1 MNVESSGN
9 NNINFTSR
17 LAIASIAGALALTLF
32 GFVAA
37 PVLRAETPADQIKA
51 AGAIPL
57 TTDLLDK
64 MDKAVKALTADEAA
78 KTEMNAIGKDPNMT
92 PESWAAAISSKCPKA
107 TADFKAASI
116 TPDEFAKGIFAI
128 MACAMSE
135 DMAKST
141 DKTAAA
147 NAAFVTANK
156 DKCDAVFSG
165 FMMLSMPAEPSSS
178 PASTP

>member
-1 MNVESSGN
+1 MKTSSSGN
-9 NNINFTSR
+9 LVSNLR
-17 LAIASIAGALALTLF
+17 LAIAALAIVLF
-32 GFVAA
+32 AGFAT
-37 PVLRAETPADQIKA
+37 PGLCAETPADQIKA

-64 MDKAVKALTADEAA
+64 MDKAVKALNGDDAA
-78 KTEMNAIGKDPNMT
+78 KTELNAIGKDPNMT
-92 PESWAAAISSKCPKA
+92 PESWAAAVSSKCPKA
-107 TADFKAASI
+107 AADFKTAGT

-128 MACAMSE
+128 MACAMSD

-141 DKTAAA
+141 DKAAAA
-147 NAAFVTANK
+147 NAAFVAANK

-165 FMMLSMPAEPSSS
+165 FMMLSMSAEPSSS

>member
-1 MNVESSGN
+1 MKEPSSGN
-9 NNINFTSR
+9 HTKIFLSR
-17 LAIASIAGALALTLF
+17 LAIAGVFTVAIL
-32 GFVAA
+32 GFAAA
-37 PVLRAETPADQIKA
+37 PDLRGETPPDQIKA
-51 AGAIPL
+51 AAAIPL

-64 MDKAVKALTADEAA
+64 MDKAIKSLSADDAA
-78 KTEMNAIGKDPNMT
+78 KAELGTIGKDPNMT

-107 TADFKAASI
+107 AAIFKSAGI
-116 TPDEFAKGIFAI
+116 TSDEFAKGIFAI

-135 DMAKST
+135 DMAKSS

-156 DKCDAVFSG
+156 DKCDAVFGG
-165 FMMLSMPAEPSSS
+165 FMMLGEPGPGSS

>member
-1 MNVESSGN
+1 MKTLSSGN
-9 NNINFTSR
+9 PGSFSYLR
-17 LAIASIAGALALTLF
+17 LAIASLVVVLLAC
-32 GFVAA
+32 AA
-37 PVLRAETPADQIKA
+37 VPAFCAETPADQIKA

-64 MDKAVKALTADEAA
+64 MDKAVKALTGDEAA

-107 TADFKAASI
+107 TADFKTAAI
-116 TPDEFAKGIFAI
+116 TPDDFAKGIFAI
-128 MACAMSE
+128 MACAMSD

-141 DKTAAA
+141 DKNAAA

-165 FMMLSMPAEPSSS
+165 FMMLSMSAEPSSS

>member
-1 MNVESSGN
+1 MNLIRSLN
-9 NNINFTSR
+9 RFFA
-17 LAIASIAGALALTLF
+17 LPLLCAI
-32 GFVAA
+32 FVFAVA
-37 PVLRAETPADQIKA
+37 PATRAETPPDQIKA
-51 AGAIPL
+51 AGAITL

-64 MDKAVKALTADEAA
+64 MDKAVKALGADDAA
-78 KTEMNAIGKDPNMT
+78 KAELGAIGKDPNMT

-107 TADFKAASI
+107 TEHFKSSGM

-135 DMAKST
+135 DMAKSS

-156 DKCDAVFSG
+156 DKCDAAFSG
-165 FMMLSMPAEPSSS
+165 FMMLGMPAE
-178 PASTP
+178 STPAP

>member
-1 MNVESSGN
+1 MKTSSSGN
-9 NNINFTSR
+9 LVSTSNLR
-17 LAIASIAGALALTLF
+17 LAIASLAIVLLAC
-32 GFVAA
+32 AA
-37 PVLRAETPADQIKA
+37 TPGLRAEIPPDQVKA

-64 MDKAVKALTADEAA
+64 MEKAIKGLSADDAA
-78 KTEMNAIGKDPNMT
+78 KAELTAIGKDPNMT

-107 TADFKAASI
+107 AEQFKSAGV
-116 TPDEFAKGIFAI
+116 TPDEFSKAIFAI
-128 MACAMSE
+128 MACAMGE
-135 DMAKST
+135 EMAKST

-156 DKCDAVFSG
+156 DKCDSVFGG

>member
-1 MNVESSGN
+1 MKEPSSGTTTKS
-9 NNINFTSR
+9 FLSR
-17 LAIASIAGALALTLF
+17 LAIASAFTVAIL
-32 GFVAA
+32 GFAAA
-37 PVLRAETPADQIKA
+37 PDLRGETPPDQIKA

-64 MDKAVKALTADEAA
+64 MDKAIKALSTDDAA
-78 KTEMNAIGKDPNMT
+78 KAELGTIGKDPNMT

-107 TADFKAASI
+107 SATFKSAGV

-128 MACAMSE
+128 MACAMSD
-135 DMAKST
+135 DMAKSS

-156 DKCDAVFSG
+156 EKCDAVFGG
-165 FMMLSMPAEPSSS
+165 FMMLGDPGAGSS
-178 PASTP
+178 PAATP

>member
-1 MNVESSGN
+1 MKAISSGRN
-9 NNINFTSR
+9 PITFISH
-17 LAIASIAGALALTLF
+17 LAIALAII
-32 GFVAA
+32 VAFATA
-37 PVLRAETPADQIKA
+37 PALRAETPADQIKA

-64 MDKAVKALTADEAA
+64 MDKAIKALSTDDGA
-78 KTEMNAIGKDPNMT
+78 KAELGTIGKDPNMT
-92 PESWAAAISSKCPKA
+92 PETWASAISSKCPKA
-107 TADFKAASI
+107 AAIFKSSGI
-116 TPDEFAKGIFAI
+116 TPDEFSKGIFAI

-165 FMMLSMPAEPSSS
+165 FMMLGA

>member
-1 MNVESSGN
+1 MKAASSGN
-9 NNINFTSR
+9 NTVHFTSR
-17 LAIASIAGALALTLF
+17 LAIASIAGALALTLAF
-32 GFVAA
+32 AAA
-37 PVLRAETPADQIKA
+37 PPLRAETPASQIKA

-64 MDKAVKALTADEAA
+64 MDKAVKALTADADA
-78 KTEMNAIGKDPNMT
+78 KAELNAMPNDPSAT
-92 PESWAAAISSKCPKA
+92 PETLAAAISAKCPKA
-107 TADFKAASI
+107 AADFKSAGIA
-116 TPDEFAKGIFAI
+116 PGEFLKAINAI
-128 MACAMSE
+128 MACGMSD
-135 DMAKST
+135 DMAKSS

-147 NAAFVTANK
+147 NAAFLTANK

>member
-1 MNVESSGN
+1 MKTASSGN
-9 NNINFTSR
+9 FVSTSNLR
-17 LAIASIAGALALTLF
+17 LAIASLAIVLLAGAATPAL
-32 GFVAA
+32 
-37 PVLRAETPADQIKA
+37 PAETPADQIKA

-57 TTDLLDK
+57 TSDLLDK
-64 MDKAVKALTADEAA
+64 MDKTIKGLTGDEAA
-78 KTEMNAIGKDPNMT
+78 KAELGTIGKDPNMT
-92 PESWAAAISSKCPKA
+92 PESWATAVSSKCPKA
-107 TADFKAASI
+107 TEHFKSSGI

-135 DMAKST
+135 DMAKSS
-141 DKTAAA
+141 DKDAAA

-178 PASTP
+178 PAATP

>member
-1 MNVESSGN
+1 MKTSSSA
-9 NNINFTSR
+9 NFFATSTLR
-17 LAIASIAGALALTLF
+17 LAIVSLAIVFLAGAT
-32 GFVAA
+32 A
-37 PVLRAETPADQIKA
+37 PALRAEVPADQLKA

-64 MDKAVKALTADEAA
+64 MDKAIKGLTADDAA
-78 KTEMNAIGKDPNMT
+78 KAELNAIGKDPNMT

-107 TADFKAASI
+107 VVHFTSASV
-116 TPDEFAKGIFAI
+116 TPDEFSKAIFAI
-128 MACAMSE
+128 MACAMGE
-135 DMAKST
+135 ELAKSS

-156 DKCDAVFSG
+156 DKCDTVFGG

-178 PASTP
+178 PVSTP

>member
-1 MNVESSGN
+1 MNVASSGN
-9 NNINFTSR
+9 KTVQFTSR

-32 GFVAA
+32 AFAA
-37 PVLRAETPADQIKA
+37 PSAVGAETPADQIKA

-64 MDKAVKALTADEAA
+64 MDKAVKALGADDAA
-78 KTEMNAIGKDPNMT
+78 KAELGTIGKDPNMT
-92 PESWAAAISSKCPKA
+92 PESWAAAVSSKCPKA
-107 TADFKAASI
+107 TADFKSANI
-116 TPDEFAKGIFAI
+116 TPDDFAKGIFAI

-135 DMAKST
+135 DMAKSS

-165 FMMLSMPAEPSSS
+165 FMMLSMPPEPATS

>member
-1 MNVESSGN
+1 MSNL
-9 NNINFTSR
+9 R
-17 LAIASIAGALALTLF
+17 LAIGSLAIVLLACLATPALC
-32 GFVAA
+32 
-37 PVLRAETPADQIKA
+37 AETPADQIKA

-64 MDKAVKALTADEAA
+64 MDKAVKALGADDAA

-107 TADFKAASI
+107 TADFKAAGI
-116 TPDEFAKGIFAI
+116 TPDDFAKGIFAI
-128 MACAMSE
+128 MACAIND
-135 DMAKST
+135 DMAKSS
-141 DKTAAA
+141 DKAAAA